1 MSDAHNTKGNIRPD
15 ESDDSGPR
23 PLGKRLVQVL
33 KNRYVLTVIFSR
45 VCLHLGIWIRNF
57 AILLYVT
64 ELTNNNPVY
73 VSVISIAEYA
83 PIFVFAV
90 IGGTFA
96 DRWLPKRTMIW
107 CDVLSGLSA
116 FVVLLTLGT
125 GSWYGLLLATLVS
138 AILSQFSQPSAMKLF
153 KQHVPEEQLQGVMA
167 MFQSLTAIFMVIG
180 PVVGT
185 FVYQQYGIVVSMLL
199 MGGLLFSSALILA
212 QLPKDTT
219 ERAAARYDS
228 FIHELK
234 AGLRYVWSSSVLRT
248 LGVVFAFT
256 GLASGLIQP
265 LSIFVVMENLGLDK
279 SALKWFM
286 MANGAAMLL
295 GGAWLMG
302 MSGKIRPQTLLAV
315 GLLFSTI
322 GTLGTGWSH
331 SVPLTIVL
339 QMLNGL
345 GFPCIHI
352 GINTLLLRNTEA
364 GFVGRVG
371 GTLMPV
377 FTGLTVIGMS
387 ISGLLKVSFSLMG
400 VFATASFL
408 FLVAALW
415 LIPLVRDKD
424 KGIRSS
430 VSQP

>member
-1 MSDAHNTKGNIRPD
+1 M
-15 ESDDSGPR
+15 
-23 PLGKRLVQVL
+23 L

-153 KQHVPEEQLQGVMA
+153 KQHVPEDQLQGVMA

-219 ERAAARYDS
+219 GRAAARYDS
-228 FIHELK
+228 FIYELK

-279 SALKWFM
+279 SSLKWFM

-331 SVPLTIVL
+331 SVPLTIAL

-400 VFATASFL
+400 VFAAASLL

-415 LIPLVRDKD
+415 LLPMMSG
-424 KGIRSS
+424 KGMRTWGSS
-430 VSQP
+430 SKG

>member
-1 MSDAHNTKGNIRPD
+1 MIAGL
-15 ESDDSGPR
+15 R

-295 GGAWLMG
+295 GE
-302 MSGKIRPQTLLAV
+302 
-315 GLLFSTI
+315 
-322 GTLGTGWSH
+322 LG
-331 SVPLTIVL
+331 
-339 QMLNGL
+339 
-345 GFPCIHI
+345 
-352 GINTLLLRNTEA
+352 
-364 GFVGRVG
+364 
-371 GTLMPV
+371 
-377 FTGLTVIGMS
+377 
-387 ISGLLKVSFSLMG
+387 
-400 VFATASFL
+400 
-408 FLVAALW
+408 
-415 LIPLVRDKD
+415 
-424 KGIRSS
+424 
-430 VSQP
+430 